1 MKKHVVFPVENVDIY
16 FIALKHFRI
25 MTSPFTEMKNIFFA
39 EIVTRNF
46 VKIGTNYFMKDTV

>member
-1 MKKHVVFPVENVDIY
+1 MKKHVVFPVENVNIY

-25 MTSPFTEMKNIFFA
+25 MTSTLTEMKNFFFA

-46 VKIGTNYFMKDTV
+46 VKIGTNNFMKDTV

>member
-25 MTSPFTEMKNIFFA
+25 MTSPLTEMKNIFFA